1 MIIDLALVM
10 PVYNEEACIG
20 EVVRSWYEMLD
31 GLNINFQMII
41 LNDGST
47 DASEEVLAPFGINEM
62 IDIINKENSGHGP
75 TILVGYKKAVER
87 AEWVFQCDSDNEM
100 SEKYFYSLWKRR
112 EAYDALFGVRQDRK
126 QKIGRKIITSCAK
139 ITTRFCFGG
148 CISDINTPY
157 RLVRSKFLK
166 QIVEQIPENVF
177 APNVIIAGALTK
189 MDLHIY
195 ERSIPHEGR
204 KTGKV
209 SITNWKLWKSAVRAF
224 WQTLSCRPA
233 VKIGNQTEART
244 DVVRSNIE

>member
-20 EVVRSWYEMLD
+20 EVVRSWYEMLA

-47 DASEEVLAPFGINEM
+47 DASKEVLAHFECYEM

-75 TILVGYKKAVER
+75 TILVGYKKAVED

-100 SEKYFYSLWKRR
+100 SEKYFNSLWRRR
-112 EAYDALFGVRQDRK
+112 ESYDALFGVRRNRK
-126 QKIGRKIITSCAK
+126 QNVGRKTITSCAK

-148 CISDINTPY
+148 GIIDINTPY
-157 RLVRSKFLK
+157 RLIRSKFLK
-166 QIVEQIPENVF
+166 QIVDQIPEDVF
-177 APNVIIAGALTK
+177 APNVIITGTLTK
-189 MDLHIY
+189 MALRIY
-195 ERSIPHEGR
+195 EHPVPHEGR

-209 SITNWKLWKSAVRAF
+209 SITNWKLWRSAVKAF
-224 WQTLSCRPA
+224 WQTLSCRPT
-233 VKIGNQTEART
+233 VKIGNQTGT
-244 DVVRSNIE
+244 